1 MKLKTPAYL
10 QPCLPQNNQ
19 SKVILM
25 RDLLPY
31 IKLYKKHWFGLTLG
45 MLLSFATLFASI
57 GLLTIS
63 GWFISASAIA
73 GLTIARETFNYMLPA
88 GAVRGFSIGRTAGRW
103 GERVVSHNA
112 TFKLLTEL
120 RIFFFKKLIPLI
132 PGRFSKL
139 RDADLLNRLVADV
152 DAMDHVYL
160 RLISPIIVGTLG
172 IIGLTA
178 FLAWFD
184 VTIGLTLGAI
194 LFSLLLIWPTLF
206 YKLGKQNG
214 ADLTQNKA
222 TLRIKTLDWLQGNA
236 ELRIFGAEEQYHQR
250 ILDAQVALLSN
261 QRHMATLTGL
271 ANGLL
276 LLANGWTL
284 LLMLWISA
292 DGIAGMTPD
301 PMVAMVAFATMA
313 SFELLM
319 PIAGAFQYL
328 GQTLSSAR
336 RLNEIITAEPDT
348 VFDENGV
355 TQEIKGNLTISD
367 VSYQYLDADTD
378 AITHVSLDLLAGQKM
393 AIVGQTG
400 SGKSTLLQ
408 LLTRQWDP
416 KSGSIAIDGVQ
427 LPKWKES
434 SLRSAMSVVSQ
445 RVDILNGSLR
455 DNLLL
460 ANDEANDELLAQT
473 LNKVGL
479 GDLTADEGLNTWLGD
494 GGRQLSGGERRRIGI
509 ARALLHNAP
518 IVLLD
523 EPTEGLDQ
531 KTEQQIMSVLND
543 HIKDKT
549 VVFITHRLVNLEN
562 MDQVCL
568 MDHGEIT
575 EQGTHESLLALNG
588 AYHQLW
594 QRF

>member
-1 MKLKTPAYL
+1 
-10 QPCLPQNNQ
+10 
-19 SKVILM
+19 M

-160 RLISPIIVGTLG
+160 RLVSPIIVGTLG

-184 VTIGLTLGAI
+184 ITIGLTLGAI
-194 LFSLLLIWPTLF
+194 LLSLLLIWPTLF
-206 YKLGKQNG
+206 YKLGKHNG
-214 ADLTQNKA
+214 SELTQNKA

-236 ELRIFGAEEQYHQR
+236 ELRIFGAEAQYRQR
-250 ILDAQVALLSN
+250 ILDAQTALLAN
-261 QRHMATLTGL
+261 QHSMAALTGL

-284 LLMLWISA
+284 LLMLWIA
-292 DGIAGMTPD
+292 GDGIAGMTPD

-355 TQEIKGNLTISD
+355 DQAIKGNLTISNVD
-367 VSYQYLDADTD
+367 YQYMDADTN
-378 AITHVSLDLLAGQKM
+378 AINAISLDLLSGQKM

-416 KSGSIAIDGVQ
+416 KSGYIAIDGVK

-460 ANDEANDELLAQT
+460 ADDTASDEKLIET
-473 LNKVGL
+473 LNQVGL
-479 GDLTADEGLNTWLGD
+479 EALTTDEGLNAWLGD

-509 ARALLHNAP
+509 ARALLHDAP

-531 KTEQQIMSVLND
+531 KTEQQIMSVLNK
-543 HIKDKT
+543 HIEHKT
-549 VVFITHRLVNLEN
+549 VVFITHRLVNLEQ
-562 MDQVCL
+562 MDHICL
-568 MDHGEIT
+568 MDHGEIV
-575 EQGTHESLLALNG
+575 EQGTHDSLLSLKG

>member
-1 MKLKTPAYL
+1 
-10 QPCLPQNNQ
+10 
-19 SKVILM
+19 M

-45 MLLSFATLFASI
+45 MILSFATLFASI

-184 VTIGLTLGAI
+184 ITIGLTLGAI

-206 YKLGKQNG
+206 YKLGKKNG
-214 ADLTQNKA
+214 AELTQNKA
-222 TLRIKTLDWLQGNA
+222 ALRIKTLDWLQGNA
-236 ELRIFGAEEQYHQR
+236 ELRIFGAEEQYQQR

-427 LPKWKES
+427 LPRWKES

-455 DNLLL
+455 DNLRL
-460 ANDEANDELLAQT
+460 ANDSASDEILSQT
-473 LNKVGL
+473 LERVGL
-479 GDLTADEGLNTWLGD
+479 HDLALNEGLNAWLGD

-509 ARALLHNAP
+509 ARALLHDAP

-562 MDQVCL
+562 MDHICL